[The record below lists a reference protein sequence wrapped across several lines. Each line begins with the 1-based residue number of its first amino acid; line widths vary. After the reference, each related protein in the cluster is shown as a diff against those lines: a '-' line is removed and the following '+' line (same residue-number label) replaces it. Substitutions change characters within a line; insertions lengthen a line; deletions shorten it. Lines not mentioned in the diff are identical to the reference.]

1 MAIVSQEELE
11 WDFLAQLMGPDT
23 STAISDRVELEE
35 RCVPDP
41 AKEDA
46 CPIVL
51 AIPNS
56 DSSFKVIEG
65 GRAGHQPSSDN
76 NQKGERT
83 KRKRRALCSLVA
95 VEKGKARSK
104 RYECEH
110 GRYKYQCKD
119 CRGSSRCQHNLH
131 FGFCMQCD
139 SRYLCRHG
147 KSKYT
152 CSRCKA

>member
-1 MAIVSQEELE
+1 MAMALQEELD
-11 WDFLAQLMGPDT
+11 WDFLAEFFGSET
-23 STAISDRVELEE
+23 FTALSDRVELEG

-41 AKEDA
+41 AKESEDSVMCA
-46 CPIVL
+46 PQI
-51 AIPNS
+51 S
-56 DSSFKVIEG
+56 DRLNGATEEELMG
-65 GRAGHQPSSDN
+65 YQPSSGHN
-76 NQKGERT
+76 KNGQKK
-83 KRKRRALCSLVA
+83 KRKMRALSSFVA
-95 VEKGKARSK
+95 VKEGKARSK

-110 GRYKYQCKD
+110 GRYKYQCKE
-119 CRGSSRCQHNLH
+119 CHGSSRCQHNSH